1 MKIKK
6 LLKNSFIFFSPF
18 ILILFILFCIN
29 ILIKDFNFAHKAY
42 NIDAKSMNWVSY
54 LYSLNKKKL
63 NNYFDNFYKK
73 KEEGLPKVEIK
84 ISEKS
89 LNTLFSDIP
98 SSTKKYVSADF
109 KIDNIKQKVRLRYMG
124 DNPANWFFH
133 QKAIRVKTKKSE
145 TINRKR
151 YFEYKISQRRILDD
165 YVAYIFAKK
174 LDLLV
179 SDVRLVELIVN
190 NKSSGIFIERERLN
204 ESFLRRNKIMPV
216 NLYKG
221 EASRNSEKKI
231 GLSEN
236 LDENPG
242 LWEKISILNSVELED
257 YSDLE
262 VFTNNVRKAGSSYN
276 ELKSLLKY
284 GNDELFAKIAILEI
298 LLNQKINDSTHNRR
312 LTLDVWSGK
321 KYIIPHDF
329 SYNRVKIT
337 EKNLGKDFNLDTCYT
352 RLFCVLNQSS
362 EFLNLKYDLLY
373 KIIIDEKVFEE
384 VIEHLEN
391 IRSKFLISQ
400 KSDLGTIIRKN
411 VLIRNFLG
419 DENSESFDHLIKT
432 LKERKKNIIKVLE
445 KDANSFWKKNKKGF
459 EIIVDK
465 SIPISNIK
473 FKFDKQIPKWI
484 VFDYNNN
491 NLVDPDDIYFYPD
504 KYQNFNINLKLFA
517 NRILTYEE
525 MLHPTAEIYTGKTG
539 FVFLVENNLIPSS
552 FISFNN
558 YTDKQIQIKKTTD
571 KANYPTIHNKV
582 IYKVSK
588 NPKIFSGNI
597 YLKSDLILN
606 DEIKISEGTVFT
618 LEEGVSIVF
627 ENKVT
632 AIGSK
637 ENPIIF
643 KKKSNSK
650 NWGTIALIGNKT
662 NGSNFKNIIFENG
675 SGKSI
680 DGINYFSSLSIH
692 SAKNIVF
699 DNILVKNNSKYDDM
713 MHIIYSE
720 DIKVL
725 NSKFLNAHLDSI
737 DVDVSKNIYF
747 KNSTIINSGNDGID
761 FMESTAN
768 LDQIELI
775 SSGDKGISV
784 GENSNINIKNSK
796 FENNKFALASKDAS
810 KAIIENSIFG
820 ENEIQLSVYKK
831 NWRYGDSGSIE
842 IKDSNFT
849 SIKNDLISDE
859 IGKIEII
866 STDFNGKIYKKG
878 NVKIN

>member
-63 NNYFDNFYKK
+63 NNYFENFYKK
-73 KEEGLPKVEIK
+73 KEEGLPRVEIN

-89 LNTLFSDIP
+89 LNALLSDIP
-98 SSTKKYVSADF
+98 SSSKKYVSADF
-109 KIDNIKQKVRLRYMG
+109 KINNIQQKVRLRYMG

-133 QKAIRVKTKKSE
+133 QKAIRVKTRKSE

-151 YFEYKISQRRILDD
+151 YFEYKVSQRRILDD

-179 SDVRLVELIVN
+179 SDVRLVELIIN
-190 NKSSGIFIERERLN
+190 NKSSGIFIERERYN

-216 NLYKG
+216 NFYKG
-221 EASRNSEKKI
+221 EASRNSENKI

-242 LWEKISILNSVELED
+242 LWEKIAILNSVELED

-262 VFTNNVRKAGSSYN
+262 LFTNKVRKASNSYDD
-276 ELKSLLKY
+276 LKSLLKY

-298 LLNQKINDSTHNRR
+298 LLNWKINDSTHNRR
-312 LTLDVWSGK
+312 LILDVWSGK
-321 KYIIPHDF
+321 KYIVPHDF
-329 SYNRVKIT
+329 HYNRVKIT

-352 RLFCVLNQSS
+352 RLFCILNQSS

-373 KIIIDEKVFEE
+373 KIVKDEKVFEE

-391 IRSKFLISQ
+391 IKSKFLISQ
-400 KSDLGTIIRKN
+400 KRDFGTIIRKN
-411 VLIRNFLG
+411 VQSRTFLG
-419 DENSESFDHLIKT
+419 NENSESFDNLIKN
-432 LKERKKNIIKVLE
+432 LKERKENIIKVLE

-465 SIPISNIK
+465 SIPISNLI
-473 FKFDKQIPKWI
+473 FKFEKDIPKWI

-504 KYQNFNINLKLFA
+504 KNQNFNISLKLFA

-525 MLHPTAEIYTGKTG
+525 MLYPTAEIYTSKTG
-539 FVFLVENNLIPSS
+539 FGFFAENNLIPSN
-552 FISFNN
+552 FISLNN
-558 YTDKQIQIKKTTD
+558 FTGKQIQIKKTNY
-571 KANYPTIHNKV
+571 KSNYPTIHNKV
-582 IYKVSK
+582 IYKISK
-588 NPKIFSGNI
+588 NPKVLSGNI
-597 YLKSDLILN
+597 NLKSDLFIN
-606 DEIKISEGTVFT
+606 DEIKISEGTVFI

-627 ENKVT
+627 ENKVS
-632 AIGSK
+632 AIGSI

-643 KKKSNSK
+643 KKKSDSN

-662 NGSNFKNIIFENG
+662 DGSIFKNIIFENG

-699 DNILVKNNSKYDDM
+699 DNILVKDNSKYDDM
-713 MHIIYSE
+713 MHIIYSK

-725 NSKFLNAHLDSI
+725 NSEFLNAHLDSI
-737 DVDVSKNIYF
+737 DVDVSKNISF
-747 KNSTIINSGNDGID
+747 KNSAIINSGNDGID

-768 LDQIELI
+768 LEQIKII

-810 KAIIENSIFG
+810 KAIIENSVFG
-820 ENEIQLSVYKK
+820 ENEIQLSTYKK
-831 NWRYGDSGSIE
+831 NWRYGDSGLIE
-842 IKDSNFT
+842 IKNSNFT
-849 SIKNDLISDE
+849 SLKNELISDE
-859 IGKIEII
+859 TGKIEII
-866 STDFNGKIYKKG
+866 SSDFNGKISKRG